1 MDQSKPMLD
10 IERDLANRAA
20 AAGFTQQGAVGVARF
35 VGALTR
41 MVEPRRALELGT
53 GMGLTTY
60 HILNNLPADGLLD
73 SVESD
78 HELIEVA
85 RAIVGADERLR
96 LHNKLGEDFIAEAF
110 GSEKYDLVFA
120 DTWPG
125 KYFLLDEVLQIVKP
139 GGIYVIDDMN
149 HSKEW
154 PDGHEEKVQSLLNYL
169 TSLKGWSFSY
179 YTFGTGIGIGQ
190 KHSISAHL

>member
-1 MDQSKPMLD
+1 MNQSKPMLD
-10 IERDLANRAA
+10 IERDLTNKAA
-20 AAGFTQQGAVGVARF
+20 AAGFTQQGSVEAARF
-35 VGALTR
+35 IGALTR
-41 MVEPRRALELGT
+41 LVEPRRALELGT

-60 HILNNLPADGLLD
+60 HILSNLPADGLLD
-73 SVESD
+73 SVESE

-85 RAIVGADERLR
+85 RATVGADERLR
-96 LHNKLGEDFIAEAF
+96 LHNRLGEDFIAEAF

-139 GGIYVIDDMN
+139 GGVYVIDDMN
-149 HSKEW
+149 HSKDW
-154 PDGHEEKVQSLLNYL
+154 PDGHEEKAQSLLNYL
-169 TSLKGWSFSY
+169 KSLKGWNFSY

-190 KHSISAHL
+190 KHSISVSL

>member
-1 MDQSKPMLD
+1 MNQSKPMLD
-10 IERDLANRAA
+10 IERNLANRAA
-20 AAGFTQQGAVGVARF
+20 AAGFTQQGAVEVARF
-35 VGALTR
+35 IGALTR
-41 MVEPRRALELGT
+41 MVGPRRALELGT

-60 HILNNLPADGLLD
+60 HILNNLPTDGLLD

-85 RAIVGADERLR
+85 RATVGADERLR
-96 LHNKLGEDFIAEAF
+96 LHNRLGEDFIAEAF
-110 GSEKYDLVFA
+110 GSEKYDLIFA

-139 GGIYVIDDMN
+139 GGVYVIDDMN
-149 HSKEW
+149 HSKDW
-154 PDGHEEKVQSLLNYL
+154 PDWHEEKAQSLLNYL
-169 TSLKGWSFSY
+169 ESLKGWSFSY

-190 KHSISAHL
+190 RHSISAYL